1 MKRAVPVFL
10 VCTFAACDGSAR
22 QAGGACRSAIVQHL
36 VEPQATTVKDVRVEK
51 VPDGWE
57 VSVEVN
63 ATRLGAPVLSHATC
77 RVNQDFRVVAISD

>member
-1 MKRAVPVFL
+1 MRRTVAVFL
-10 VCTFAACDGSAR
+10 ACTFAACDGSAR
-22 QAGGACRSAIVQHL
+22 QAGGACRSAIIQHL
-36 VEPQATTVKDVRVEK
+36 VEPQETTLKNLRVDK

-63 ATRLGAPVLSHATC
+63 ATRLGTPVLSHATC